1 MALEKFKVSIFY
13 NIYRTINFDYYIS
26 MDTFINAPLYNKIL
40 SHNVYCF
47 NENKLD

>member
-1 MALEKFKVSIFY
+1 MALEKFTVSIFY
-13 NIYRTINFDYYIS
+13 RTINLDYYIS